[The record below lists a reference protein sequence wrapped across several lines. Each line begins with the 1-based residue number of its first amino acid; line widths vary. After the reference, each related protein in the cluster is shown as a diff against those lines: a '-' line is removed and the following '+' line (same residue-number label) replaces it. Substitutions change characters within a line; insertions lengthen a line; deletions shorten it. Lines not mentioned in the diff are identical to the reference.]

1 MTNHR
6 RQLISLLIG
15 VAITPFALAAAI
27 ESGGGGH
34 GDYLLAKLLFPYSM
48 LLTSLTGTITYTLM
62 GIAII
67 QFPLY
72 SLALGSFNA
81 TRTAISVL
89 VLHAVAS
96 SLCFSS
102 LLPNFG

>member
-34 GDYLLAKLLFPYSM
+34 GSYVLAKLFFPYSM
-48 LLTSLTGTITYTLM
+48 LLTTLTGTITYTLM
-62 GIAII
+62 GLAIV

-72 SLALGSFNA
+72 GLAVGSFNA
-81 TRTAISVL
+81 TKTAISFL
-89 VLHAVAS
+89 VVHAIAS